1 MRSKKFAGQNATK
14 PFDVF
19 VFAVGVLSIVNL
31 ALYLIIN
38 DKSILYVVWIMDF
51 LLSLIFLVD
60 FLRRLRFATKK
71 LRYIFLEYGWADA
84 LASVPFPQ
92 FKVLRLLRLIKT
104 LRIVHHAGGRAVVKE
119 YWKNRATGALFIV
132 FFMIILL
139 LEFGSIAV
147 LFAEKSS
154 SAANI
159 QTASDAIWWTY
170 VTITTVGYG
179 DLYPTTVS
187 GRMVGI
193 VVMLVGVG
201 LFGVVTGFLA
211 NKFLPKTNSSSHHH
225 DAEISA
231 LRAEVQQLHGM
242 IEALSNGNK
251 PKQQR

>member
-1 MRSKKFAGQNATK
+1 M
-14 PFDVF
+14 
-19 VFAVGVLSIVNL
+19 
-31 ALYLIIN
+31 
-38 DKSILYVVWIMDF
+38 
-51 LLSLIFLVD
+51 
-60 FLRRLRFATKK
+60 
-71 LRYIFLEYGWADA
+71 
-84 LASVPFPQ
+84 
-92 FKVLRLLRLIKT
+92 
-104 LRIVHHAGGRAVVKE
+104 
-119 YWKNRATGALFIV
+119 
-132 FFMIILL
+132 LL

-147 LFAEKSS
+147 MYAERGASGS
-154 SAANI
+154 NI
-159 QTASDAIWWTY
+159 ISASDALWWTY

-242 IEALSNGNK
+242 IEALTNGNK

>member
-1 MRSKKFAGQNATK
+1 M
-14 PFDVF
+14 
-19 VFAVGVLSIVNL
+19 
-31 ALYLIIN
+31 
-38 DKSILYVVWIMDF
+38 
-51 LLSLIFLVD
+51 
-60 FLRRLRFATKK
+60 
-71 LRYIFLEYGWADA
+71 
-84 LASVPFPQ
+84 
-92 FKVLRLLRLIKT
+92 
-104 LRIVHHAGGRAVVKE
+104 KE

-211 NKFLPKTNSSSHHH
+211 NKFLPRTDSSSHHH

-231 LRAEVQQLHGM
+231 LRAEVQQLHSM
-242 IEALSNGNK
+242 IEPLSNGNI